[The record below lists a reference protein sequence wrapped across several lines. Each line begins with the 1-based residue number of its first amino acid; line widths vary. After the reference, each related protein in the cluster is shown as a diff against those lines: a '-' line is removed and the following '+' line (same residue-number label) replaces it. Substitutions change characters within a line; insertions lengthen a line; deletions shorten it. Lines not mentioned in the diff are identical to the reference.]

1 MTHDT
6 SPAATAG
13 IGRRGFV
20 AEHGLYTS
28 EQQAAAD
35 EVIGRI
41 ESDGLQTI
49 RMVVVDQHGAP
60 RAKFLSP
67 RSAVAAFTNGLDFS
81 GAIYSLDSANQV
93 FPPAFAEGG
102 GFGLPEFTGFPD
114 VVIVPDP
121 TTFRVLPWADRTGW
135 VLCDAYFGSGV
146 PLPLDSRR
154 LLRDQLDRLAAHGL
168 QYVTGL
174 EVEFYITR
182 LTSPGLQHTDTTSPA
197 AVPSV
202 APFEL
207 GYQYLS
213 EVRLDSLH
221 DTLTALRDGLG
232 AIGLAPRAME
242 DEWGPGQIE
251 FSLSPLTG
259 LGTADAMVLFRSA
272 VKQICARRGLLASFM
287 CKPQLPNFFAN
298 GWHLHSSLVDESGTN
313 AFQSADEMLSP
324 TGLSYVA
331 GLLEHAEA
339 MAALATPTVN
349 GYTRF
354 QPYSFAPDRITWAL
368 ENRGSLVRLQGGAG
382 DPGTHLENRLGEPA
396 ANPYLYL
403 AADLAAGIDG
413 IERSL
418 VPPPQAEADP
428 YAADAPMLPTSLG
441 AALDAL
447 DRDPLYRAQFGDPF
461 IDYYLMM
468 KRFEVGRHDQ
478 ALEGA
483 DDPDQ
488 ASADWQM
495 REYFEFY

>member
-1 MTHDT
+1 MTKNT
-6 SPAATAG
+6 SAAATAG

-20 AEHGLYTS
+20 AEHGLYDS
-28 EQQAAAD
+28 DQEAAAAD
-35 EVIGRI
+35 VIGRI
-41 ESDGLQTI
+41 EAEGLQTV
-49 RMVVVDQHGAP
+49 RMVIVDQHGSP
-60 RAKFLSP
+60 RAKFVSA
-67 RSAVAAFTNGLDFS
+67 RSAVAAFSNGLDFS
-81 GAIYSLDSANQV
+81 GAIYSLDTGNQV
-93 FPPAFAEGG
+93 FPPAFVEGG

-121 TTFRVLPWADRTGW
+121 STFQVLPWADRTGW
-135 VLCDAYFGSGV
+135 ILCDAYFSSGT
-146 PLPLDSRR
+146 PLPLDPRR
-154 LLRDQLDRLAAHGL
+154 LLRNQLDRLSAHGL

-182 LTSPGLQHTDTTSPA
+182 LASPELRHEQTTSPA
-197 AVPSV
+197 AVPAV
-202 APFEL
+202 EPFQL

-213 EVRLDSLH
+213 EVRLDSVN
-221 DTLTALRDGLG
+221 DTLSALRDGLS
-232 AIGLAPRAME
+232 AVGLTPRAME
-242 DEWGPGQIE
+242 DEWGPGQME
-251 FSLSPLTG
+251 FSLPPLTG

-298 GWHLHSSLVDESGTN
+298 GWHLHASLVDDSGAN
-313 AFQSADEMLSP
+313 AFQSEDAVLSP
-324 TGLSYVA
+324 VGMSYVA
-331 GLLEHAEA
+331 GLLEHATA
-339 MAALATPTVN
+339 MTALANPTLN

-368 ENRGSLVRLQGGAG
+368 ENRGSLVRVQGGPG

-403 AADLAAGIDG
+403 AADLAAGLDG

-418 VPPPQAEADP
+418 EPPAQAEADP
-428 YAADAPMLPTSLG
+428 YAAEAPMLPTSI
-441 AALDAL
+441 ADALDAL
-447 DRDPLYRAQFGDPF
+447 DSDPLYRAQFGDPF

-468 KRFEVGRHDQ
+468 KRAELARHD
-478 ALEGA
+478 AAVAGS